1 MYILQNTTKIQ
12 NLEFE
17 GRIEEVSISDDSL
30 DGFSIPIRNSSEDN
44 LTDRTELNNLIHVGT
59 RIRLYACVHLCM
71 YVCVHVCMHVCMYVC
86 MYVCM
91 HVCVYACMYV
101 CMYACMYVCMYLC
114 INVCIYVCMCRPT
127 FVCCCTTSDK
137 SRIRTQAG
145 RCINLSTITYV
156 CMYV

>member
-1 MYILQNTTKIQ
+1 MYVCKYVCMYVCIMVSYIWPYVCMYVERLCIYKFMPEENICTDRNKILNVWVYTLLKSK

-59 RIRLYACVHLCM
+59 RIRLYACVHVCMYVCMCACMYACM
-71 YVCVHVCMHVCMYVC
+71 YVCVYACMCVC

-91 HVCVYACMYV
+91 HVC
-101 CMYACMYVCMYLC
+101 
-114 INVCIYVCMCRPT
+114 
-127 FVCCCTTSDK
+127 
-137 SRIRTQAG
+137 TQ
-145 RCINLSTITYV
+145 R
-156 CMYV
+156 